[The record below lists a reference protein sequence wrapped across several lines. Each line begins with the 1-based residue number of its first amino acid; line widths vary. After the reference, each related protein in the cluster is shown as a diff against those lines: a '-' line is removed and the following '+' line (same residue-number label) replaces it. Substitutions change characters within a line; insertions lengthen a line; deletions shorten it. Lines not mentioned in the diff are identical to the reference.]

1 MAWHAC
7 GPGGL
12 SMKSF
17 DAMDM
22 QQFWKL
28 IEDARRQVPD
38 PADGEE
44 VAARATALLS
54 AYPPEE
60 IAAAGQVLRELMA
73 GSYRTLLWAAAYVI
87 NGGCSNDGF
96 DYFRGWLIVQGRE
109 VFEHVVADPDA
120 LADLPV
126 IRAQALGAA
135 YLECEDTLYIA
146 ARAHRAVTGE
156 ELPPHSIPIPYR
168 ELDPVWDFDFDDRT
182 EMKRRL
188 PRLATL
194 FFD

>member
-1 MAWHAC
+1 MT
-7 GPGGL
+7 
-12 SMKSF
+12 SF

-22 QQFWKL
+22 QQFWGL
-28 IEDARRQVPD
+28 IEDSRRQILD
-38 PADGEE
+38 PADGDQ
-44 VAARATALLS
+44 VAGRASALLS
-54 AYPPEE
+54 AYSREE
-60 IAAAGQVLRELMA
+60 IVAAGQILRELMA
-73 GSYRTLLWAAAYVI
+73 KSYRTPLWAAAYVV
-87 NGGCSNDGF
+87 NGGCSDDGF
-96 DYFRGWLIVQGRE
+96 DYFRGWLIVQGCE

-126 IRAQALGAA
+126 IRAHAPGEAH
-135 YLECEDTLYIA
+135 LECEDTLYIA

-168 ELDPVWDFDFDDRT
+168 ELDPAWDFDFDDRA

-194 FFD
+194 FLD